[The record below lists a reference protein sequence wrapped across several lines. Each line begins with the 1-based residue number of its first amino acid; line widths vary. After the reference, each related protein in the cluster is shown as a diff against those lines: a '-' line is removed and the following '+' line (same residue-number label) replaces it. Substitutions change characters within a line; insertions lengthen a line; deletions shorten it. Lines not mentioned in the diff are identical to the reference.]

1 MFPLRGEAVVF
12 GDDCPAVGQLTDCG
26 FAGIDHWLDRENHV
40 GFQLGPGASLS
51 IMNYLW
57 VFMKFCSDPVATE
70 FAHNRVAGFLG
81 VALNGVA
88 DVTKACSC
96 LDLRN
101 PKP

>member
-57 VFMKFCSDPVATE
+57 VFMKFCSDPSGHRIRAQPSS
-70 FAHNRVAGFLG
+70 RISAGL
-81 VALNGVA
+81 
-88 DVTKACSC
+88 
-96 LDLRN
+96 
-101 PKP
+101 